1 MYHSWISIIIG
12 LGLILGFYYIR
23 RFRSSNKSNIQ
34 KINSD
39 KAGIKRPLKKE
50 YRTKLRN
57 HTRSENKSAP
67 SLKPKYVPKPAS
79 VLLHPYSLEQAKLH
93 YLANAG
99 TFQGLYEKLYQA
111 SQGKMSEEDQL
122 NLVHTLEDRLY
133 TIHSEHLEL
142 VWRSCVRSSP
152 SIKAYSTENVFRV
165 WLKYLKSWG
174 LQRSVESG
182 RIGWSLNGD
191 VLEQSSQENKKSI

>member
-1 MYHSWISIIIG
+1 MYDSWISIIIG

-23 RFRSSNKSNIQ
+23 RFRGSNKSNAR
-34 KINSD
+34 KINSN

-57 HTRSENKSAP
+57 HSRSENNPAP
-67 SLKPKYVPKPAS
+67 SLKPKYVPKTAS

-111 SQGKMSEEDQL
+111 SQGNMSEEDQL
-122 NLVHTLEDRLY
+122 NLVHTLESRLY

-142 VWRSCVRSSP
+142 VWRSCVR
-152 SIKAYSTENVFRV
+152 TENVFRV

-191 VLEQSSQENKKSI
+191 VLEQSSQESKKSI

>member
-1 MYHSWISIIIG
+1 MYDSWISIIVG

-23 RFRSSNKSNIQ
+23 RFRSSNKSNAR
-34 KINSD
+34 KINSN
-39 KAGIKRPLKKE
+39 KAGVKRLPKKE
-50 YRTKLRN
+50 YRKKLRN
-57 HTRSENKSAP
+57 HSRSDNNPTP
-67 SLKPKYVPKPAS
+67 SLKPKYVPKTAS

-111 SQGKMSEEDQL
+111 GQGNMSEEDQL
-122 NLVHTLEDRLY
+122 NLVNTLESRLY

-142 VWRSCVRSSP
+142 VWRSCVR
-152 SIKAYSTENVFRV
+152 TDNVFRV

-182 RIGWSLNGD
+182 RIGWSLDGD
-191 VLEQSSQENKKSI
+191 VLEQSPQESKKSI